1 MKEDSSFLLRIPT
14 EADEQVLK
22 RIKADTKKMAKTL
35 SYYKCAMLEVETRF
49 NVLNEE
55 YLLEQGRSPINSV
68 KSRLKTLPSLQEKLE
83 RRNLPFSMEVIETE
97 IHDIAGV
104 RVICGFPED
113 VRVIAEAFLKQ
124 DDIVLLQ
131 KKDYITNPKANGY
144 RKIGRAHV

>member
-68 KSRLKTLPSLQEKLE
+68 KSRLKTLPGE
-83 RRNLPFSMEVIETE
+83 
-97 IHDIAGV
+97 AGT
-104 RVICGFPED
+104 
-113 VRVIAEAFLKQ
+113 
-124 DDIVLLQ
+124 Q
-131 KKDYITNPKANGY
+131 KSALFHG
-144 RKIGRAHV
+144 GH